1 MDQLTDPVLRSSD
14 RRTATVERRETSR
27 RGLYWR
33 LAIAAAILIVV
44 FGAFYGFEKFKQS
57 MISQMFSH
65 KPPPTTVAVV
75 KATLEPVP
83 RYLDSIGTAS
93 SISQVTVS
101 PQVAGRVVKILF
113 ESGAVVKAG
122 DPLVQLDDGA
132 ERADLANFQAQA
144 KLAQVNL
151 SRAQSLAKEKYG
163 TQANVDQ
170 QYMNLETARAGMA
183 RSQVLIDQK
192 LIRAPFGGSLG
203 IRQIDVGRYVSAGTP
218 IITLTDLD
226 RLYIDFTLPENRRAS
241 LNVGLPVEVRADAY
255 RDRVFQA
262 EVSTIEPQ
270 IDPLTRAIK
279 LRASLPN
286 PDHLLQPGMFVRARV
301 ILPPQ
306 GDAVTLPETTVDYTT
321 YGESVFVVEES
332 KDAEGKPTYKAVQ
345 TFVDVGARYEG
356 KVAITKGVKNGDSVI
371 NGGQIRVHNGA
382 AVVPTENDSLNK
394 PAAIPLQ

>member
-1 MDQLTDPVLRSSD
+1 
-14 RRTATVERRETSR
+14 
-27 RGLYWR
+27 
-33 LAIAAAILIVV
+33 
-44 FGAFYGFEKFKQS
+44 
-57 MISQMFSH
+57 
-65 KPPPTTVAVV
+65 
-75 KATLEPVP
+75 
-83 RYLDSIGTAS
+83 
-93 SISQVTVS
+93 VTVS

-122 DPLVQLDDGA
+122 DPLVQLDDGT

-241 LNVGLPVEVRADAY
+241 LNVGLPVEIRADAY

-306 GDAVTLPETTVDYTT
+306 GDAVTLPETAVDYTT
-321 YGESVFVVEES
+321 YGESVFVLEEG